1 MPLVSVLLQSGICP
15 SLVAESHT
23 VLAHSRSGLT
33 SDLKAKSLV
42 FVEQIFRFLLRN
54 ARVWFALVT
63 MPSMAVDTDG
73 NTQTLIKRT
82 VAAAA

>member
-1 MPLVSVLLQSGICP
+1 M
-15 SLVAESHT
+15 
-23 VLAHSRSGLT
+23 
-33 SDLKAKSLV
+33 
-42 FVEQIFRFLLRN
+42 EQIFRFLLRN